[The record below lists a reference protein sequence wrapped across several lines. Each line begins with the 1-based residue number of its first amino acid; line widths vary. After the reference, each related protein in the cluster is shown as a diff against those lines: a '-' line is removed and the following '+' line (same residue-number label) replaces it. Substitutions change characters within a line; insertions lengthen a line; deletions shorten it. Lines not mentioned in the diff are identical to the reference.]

1 MIISY
6 RNAPRPCLF
15 AIKHIFPPLHIL
27 IQAKRT
33 PYWHA
38 ILIAREVNGQ
48 KKRETG
54 TGNCIP
60 GRLSP
65 FGIMQ
70 SYAGGKPCDQN
81 INMLFYKH
89 LAYCSV

>member
-1 MIISY
+1 MMTLLRCWCGFNTI
-6 RNAPRPCLF
+6 N
-15 AIKHIFPPLHIL
+15 K
-27 IQAKRT
+27 KRI
-33 PYWHA
+33 Y
-38 ILIAREVNGQ
+38 

-81 INMLFYKH
+81 IDMLFYKH

>member
-1 MIISY
+1 MLICHKTHIPAITHPYSGKKNTVLA
-6 RNAPRPCLF
+6 RNTHSPRGE
-15 AIKHIFPPLHIL
+15 
-27 IQAKRT
+27 R
-33 PYWHA
+33 
-38 ILIAREVNGQ
+38 Q

-54 TGNCIP
+54 AGNCIP

>member
-1 MIISY
+1 MPTLLRSRRGFNTI
-6 RNAPRPCLF
+6 NK
-15 AIKHIFPPLHIL
+15 KHI
-27 IQAKRT
+27 
-33 PYWHA
+33 Y
-38 ILIAREVNGQ
+38 
-48 KKRETG
+48 KKKETG
-54 TGNCIP
+54 AGNCIP

-65 FGIMQ
+65 FGIMP